1 MRGGKCNQVAFIFL
15 HPRRDPQ
22 NAHVAKYGALSSPSG
37 HIDVSWSVQQDEL
50 LLTWRERGGPTV
62 NGQPENEGF
71 GSFLS
76 RMTVTGQLG
85 GKISYDW
92 KPEGLTMY
100 LSAPLDRLVK

>member
-1 MRGGKCNQVAFIFL
+1 VFIRGKSALSMALLL
-15 HPRRDPQ
+15 HEIAT
-22 NAHVAKYGALSSPSG
+22 NAAKYGALSFPSG